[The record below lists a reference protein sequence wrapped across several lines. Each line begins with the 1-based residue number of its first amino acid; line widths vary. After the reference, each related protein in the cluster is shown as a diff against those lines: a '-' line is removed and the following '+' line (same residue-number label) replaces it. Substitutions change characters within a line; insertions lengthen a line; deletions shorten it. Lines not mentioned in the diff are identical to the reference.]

1 MNFSKTEFKD
11 TPIGRIPKEWEV
23 LLLGKYIDVY
33 SGFAFKSNDF
43 LSDKNKGIPIVKI
56 GNLQNGIIKI
66 GKNTSYVSEKFYKEL
81 PDFQLHLGDVLIA
94 LSGATTGKISV
105 VPNDIGLILVNQRVG
120 KFKILDTSKYFEW
133 FFYYFAQSGI
143 FKKFVLRNIGQS
155 AQGNLSPLLLK
166 KVLIPLIPLPEQKKI
181 AEILG
186 TVDEAIQKVD
196 EAIEKTERLKKGLMQ
211 DLLTKGIPSRQ
222 QTVDSRLGKEKRE
235 FKDTEIGRIPKEWEV
250 VRLGEI
256 VSKLQNG
263 FASGKRDENGVVQI
277 RMNNITTDGRLILDK
292 YIRVPFPANI
302 EEWLL
307 KPGDF
312 LFNNTNSI
320 DLVGKS
326 TIFKTASFPCTYS
339 NHFTLIKIKSDIAL
353 PNFVLYNFILL
364 WQKRFFKSIAVRYVG
379 QAEVRREFL
388 VKIKLPLPPLSEQ
401 ERIVKI
407 LTTIGKNLE
416 LLRKREKRYQRIKKG
431 LMNDLLTGRRRVKYD
446 IQ

>member
-1 MNFSKTEFKD
+1 MSNSKIEYKD
-11 TPIGRIPKEWEV
+11 TKVGSIPMNWEVEKLKQIGSLQDGDWILKSYYQKEGVRLIQIGDIGIGNFLDKSHKFISENNAQKLNCFFVQPRKDILISRMPDPIGRSCIAPQ
-23 LLLGKYIDVY
+23 LPYRYIVAVDITILRANKDMVDLNY
-33 SGFAFKSNDF
+33 LVFALNSPIF
-43 LSDKNKGIPIVKI
+43 L
-56 GNLQNGIIKI
+56 NLS
-66 GKNTSYVSEKFYKEL
+66 TRM
-81 PDFQLHLGDVLIA
+81 A
-94 LSGATTGKISV
+94 AGATRRRIS
-105 VPNDIGLILVNQRVG
+105 
-120 KFKILDTSKYFEW
+120 
-133 FFYYFAQSGI
+133 
-143 FKKFVLRNIGQS
+143 KK
-155 AQGNLSPLLLK
+155 NLENLP
-166 KVLIPLIPLPEQKKI
+166 IPLPPLPEQQKI
-181 AEILG
+181 AAILG
-186 TVDEAIQKVD
+186 TVDGAIEKVD
-196 EAIEKTERLKKGLMQ
+196 LAIEKTERLKKGLMQ